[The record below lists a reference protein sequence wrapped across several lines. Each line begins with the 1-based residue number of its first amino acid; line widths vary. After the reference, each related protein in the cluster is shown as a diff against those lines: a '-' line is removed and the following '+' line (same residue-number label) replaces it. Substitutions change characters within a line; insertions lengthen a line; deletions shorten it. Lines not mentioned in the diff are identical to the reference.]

1 MANKISHDSIITV
14 LNNNGYA
21 ADEAERIYEACVIE
35 EKKLTGEKEPAER
48 KTTEYVVVINDPQ
61 HKLPKDL
68 TGWIIKKVPAIKDK
82 YCFAE
87 HAPEDWGTLEVE
99 QRLFQWGQEFAQS
112 PKFKPLKFAC
122 MGDYMEYGNKTL
134 AKEYGLNI
142 ITKQPVY
149 ICGVD
154 PGFKCTQLDGIEIT
168 DNIDSLN

>member
-1 MANKISHDSIITV
+1 MANKISYDSIITV
-14 LNNNGYA
+14 LQNKGYSRDA
-21 ADEAERIYEACVIE
+21 ADALYNELVIE
-35 EKKLTGEKEPAER
+35 EKKLAPEKEPAER

-82 YCFAE
+82 YCLSE

-99 QRLFQWGQEFAQS
+99 QRLFQWGHEFAQS

-122 MGDYMEYGNKTL
+122 MGDYMEYGNKKL

-154 PGFKCTQLDGIEIT
+154 PGFKCTQLEGVEVT
-168 DNIDSLN
+168 KTVDSLN

>member
-1 MANKISHDSIITV
+1 MANKISYDSIITV
-14 LNNNGYA
+14 LQNKGYSRDA
-21 ADEAERIYEACVIE
+21 ADALYNELVIE
-35 EKKLTGEKEPAER
+35 EKKLVPEKEPAER

-82 YCFAE
+82 YCFSE
-87 HAPEDWGTLEVE
+87 HTPEDWGTLEVE

-112 PKFKPLKFAC
+112 PKFKPLKFTC
-122 MGDYMEYGNKTL
+122 MGDYMEYGNKKL

-154 PGFKCTQLDGIEIT
+154 PGFKCAQLKGVEVT
-168 DNIDSLN
+168 ETIDSLN

>member
-1 MANKISHDSIITV
+1 MANKISYDSIIAV
-14 LNNNGYA
+14 LQNKGYSRDA
-21 ADEAERIYEACVIE
+21 ADALYNELVIE
-35 EKKLTGEKEPAER
+35 EKKLAPEKEPAER
-48 KTTEYVVVINDPQ
+48 KTTEYVVVVNDPQ

-82 YCFAE
+82 YCFSE
-87 HAPEDWGTLEVE
+87 HTPEDWGTLEVE

-112 PKFKPLKFAC
+112 SKFKPLKFTC
-122 MGDYMEYGNKTL
+122 MGDYMEYGNKKL

-154 PGFKCTQLDGIEIT
+154 PGFKCTQLEGVEVT
-168 DNIDSLN
+168 KTVDSLN

>member
-1 MANKISHDSIITV
+1 MANKISYDSIITV
-14 LNNNGYA
+14 LQNKGYSRDA
-21 ADEAERIYEACVIE
+21 ADALYNELVIE
-35 EKKLTGEKEPAER
+35 EKKLVPEKEPAER
-48 KTTEYVVVINDPQ
+48 KTAEYVVVVNDPQ

-82 YCFAE
+82 YCFSE
-87 HAPEDWGTLEVE
+87 HTPEDWGTLEVE

-112 PKFKPLKFAC
+112 PKFKPLKFTC
-122 MGDYMEYGNKTL
+122 MGDYMEYGNKKL

-154 PGFKCTQLDGIEIT
+154 PGFKCAQLKGVEIT
-168 DNIDSLN
+168 ETVASLN

>member
-1 MANKISHDSIITV
+1 MANKISYDSIIAV
-14 LNNNGYA
+14 LQNKGYSRDA
-21 ADEAERIYEACVIE
+21 ADALYNELVIE
-35 EKKLTGEKEPAER
+35 EKKLAPEKEPAER

-82 YCFAE
+82 YCFSE
-87 HAPEDWGTLEVE
+87 HTPEDWGTLEVE

-112 PKFKPLKFAC
+112 SKFKPLKFTC
-122 MGDYMEYGNKTL
+122 MGDYMEYGNKKL

-149 ICGVD
+149 VCGVD
-154 PGFKCTQLDGIEIT
+154 PGFKCAQLKGVEVT
-168 DNIDSLN
+168 ETVDSLN